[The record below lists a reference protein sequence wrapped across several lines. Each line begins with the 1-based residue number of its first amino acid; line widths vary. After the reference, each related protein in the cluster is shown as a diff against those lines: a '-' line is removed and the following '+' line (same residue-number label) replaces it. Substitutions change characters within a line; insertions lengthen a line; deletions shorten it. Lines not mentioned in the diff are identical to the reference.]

1 MLWWGL
7 ILIFSTGAL
16 LGVGIALYLRVR
28 HHMKAGGSSEITKK
42 D

>member
-7 ILIFSTGAL
+7 ILVFSTGAL

-28 HHMKAGGSSEITKK
+28 HHMKAAGEATERDK

>member
-7 ILIFSTGAL
+7 ILVFSTGAL

-28 HHMKAGGSSEITKK
+28 HHMKKAGPSESTEK